1 MAKHTVQAVMIL
13 TAAAI
18 AVLSGPGGG
27 DAIAQTVSGPKVH
40 WNVSLYG
47 KSRGSTL
54 GFETL
59 RDELAART
67 GGNFVFQ
74 LHYGETLAPAKE
86 NLDALKIGAFEA
98 AWGVTPYHPGK
109 QPAVSAL
116 ELPFL
121 PMENMAAVAKVHESY
136 YRLPEVTK
144 EFATWNSTY
153 LAAVILPHY
162 EFMGNGKVPV
172 NIEDWKNRRLR
183 APGGAGKVMEKIG
196 AVPTSMPAPD
206 IYGALERGLIEAVA
220 LDYYAFASYRIHE
233 LSTWY
238 TKGFGLYSPATQIL
252 AGTPYYEAL
261 PPQYK
266 QLLAELGPRSTN
278 KMVAELYKI
287 DEQAEE
293 DFKKRGMKMV
303 TLTPAVRQQILADT
317 QQTVWSDWVKEVTPR
332 GVPGQKLLD
341 FILAEAKKAQM

>member
-1 MAKHTVQAVMIL
+1 MAKHQRQAVTAL
-13 TAAAI
+13 VAAAAAI
-18 AVLSGPGGG
+18 LGLGGTE
-27 DAIAQTVSGPKVH
+27 APAQTVEGPKVH

-67 GGNFVFQ
+67 NGNFVFQ

-86 NLDALKIGAFEA
+86 NLDGLKIGAFEA
-98 AWGVTPYHPGK
+98 AWGVTPYAPGK

-121 PMENMAAVAKVHESY
+121 PMETLAAVAKVHERY

-144 EFATWNSTY
+144 EFSTWNSTY
-153 LAAVILPHY
+153 LAAVVLPHY
-162 EFMGNGKVPV
+162 EFMGRGKVPDQLD
-172 NIEDWKNRRLR
+172 DWKNRRLR

-206 IYGALERGLIEAVA
+206 IYSALERGLIEAVA
-220 LDYYAFASYRIHE
+220 LDYYAFVSYRINE

-252 AGTPYYEAL
+252 ASTPSFDAL

-266 QLLAELGPRSTN
+266 RLLSELGPRATD
-278 KMVAELYKI
+278 KMVQELNKI
-287 DEQAEE
+287 DDEAEAE
-293 DFKKRGMKMV
+293 FKKRGMKMV
-303 TLTPAVRQQILADT
+303 TLTPQVRQKILQDT

-341 FILAEAKKAQM
+341 FILAEAVKSNT

>member
-1 MAKHTVQAVMIL
+1 MAKHKMRAVTTLAAATVSVFGL
-13 TAAAI
+13 GNVETAAQQ
-18 AVLSGPGGG
+18 VE
-27 DAIAQTVSGPKVH
+27 GPKVL

-67 GGNFVFQ
+67 GGNFVMQ

-86 NLDALKIGAFEA
+86 NLDGLKIGAFEA
-98 AWGVTPYHPGK
+98 AWGVTPYAPGK

-121 PMENMAAVAKVHESY
+121 PMETLKAVAEVHNAY

-144 EFATWNSTY
+144 EFASWNSTY
-153 LAAVILPHY
+153 LAAVVLPHY
-162 EFMGNGKVPV
+162 EFMGRGKVP
-172 NIEDWKNRRLR
+172 EQLADWKNRRLR

-196 AVPTSMPAPD
+196 SVPTSMPAPD

-220 LDYYAFASYRIHE
+220 LDYYAFVAYRIDE

-238 TKGFGLYSPATQIL
+238 TKGFGLYSPATQVL
-252 AGTPYYEAL
+252 ASTQYYESL

-266 QLLAELGPRSTN
+266 RLLAELGPRSTE
-278 KMVAELYKI
+278 KMVDELHKL
-287 DEQAEE
+287 DDQAE
-293 DFKKRGMKMV
+293 DGFKKRGMKMV
-303 TLTPAVRQQILADT
+303 TLTADVRQQILLST
-317 QQTVWSDWVKEVTPR
+317 QQTVWSDWVKEVTPK
-332 GVPGQKLLD
+332 GIPGQKLLD
-341 FILAEAKKAQM
+341 FILAEAKTANM

>member
-1 MAKHTVQAVMIL
+1 EAV
-13 TAAAI
+13 
-18 AVLSGPGGG
+18 
-27 DAIAQTVSGPKVH
+27 AQTIDGPKVH

-67 GGNFVFQ
+67 NGNFVFQ

-86 NLDALKIGAFEA
+86 NLDGLKIGAFEA
-98 AWGVTPYHPGK
+98 AWGVTPYAPGK

-121 PMENMAAVAKVHESY
+121 PMETLAAVAKVHERY

-153 LAAVILPHY
+153 LAAVVLPHY
-162 EFMGNGKVPV
+162 EFMGRGKVPDQLD
-172 NIEDWKNRRLR
+172 DWKNRRLR

-206 IYGALERGLIEAVA
+206 IYNALERGLIEAVA
-220 LDYYAFASYRIHE
+220 LDYYAFISYRINE

-238 TKGFGLYSPATQIL
+238 TKGFGLYSPATQVL
-252 AGTPYYEAL
+252 AATGSFDAL

-266 QLLAELGPRSTN
+266 QLLAELGPRSTD
-278 KMVAELYKI
+278 KMVQELNRIDDEAE
-287 DEQAEE
+287 AE
-293 DFKKRGMKMV
+293 FKKRGMKMV
-303 TLTPAVRQQILADT
+303 TLTPQVRQQILQDT

-341 FILAEAKKAQM
+341 FILAEAVRSNT